1 MPDRLPLAD
10 VIERAIERHQHPPTS
25 PETIERWRELDQQ
38 DREKDQAWEHILQP
52 SD

>member
-25 PETIERWRELDQQ
+25 QETIERWRTLDQQ
-38 DREKDQAWEHILQP
+38 DREKDEALARLASP

>member
-10 VIERAIERHQHPPTS
+10 VIERAMEKQQHPPTNQ
-25 PETIERWRELDQQ
+25 ETIERWRELDKQ
-38 DREKDQAWEHILQP
+38 DRAKEQEWARLASP